1 MAETVWDA
9 YLGQVLRD
17 DGVDTESL
25 QDQLVAAERVFR
37 KDKSKVSIHDV
48 AKEGAVTEFNVVS
61 EADLRKA
68 EQARPSTGMR
78 IM

>member
-25 QDQLVAAERVFR
+25 QDQLMAAERVFR